1 MSWPSR
7 TDYIERGASIPSWAG
22 GPSNS
27 DLPPSE
33 GPRACFDCGC
43 SEDDHNF
50 GIHFRAYHERLIAEG
65 EATRDRD
72 PNPCLNCG
80 ACGRDGDGE

>member
-1 MSWPSR
+1 MPL
-7 TDYIERGASIPSWAG
+7 I
-22 GPSNS
+22 
-27 DLPPSE
+27 
-33 GPRACFDCGC
+33 CFDCGC
-43 SEDDHNF
+43 DEYDHNF

-80 ACGRDGDGE
+80 SCGRNGDGE